1 MYKGGLFFM
10 KFKQKMLS
18 LVIVPLIFLGV
29 VLAILTVNIAS
40 NSKMDDN
47 FEMLKIALNGFN
59 GDVNAFK
66 EYEID
71 ITVFEG
77 DTRVESSI
85 EGTVGSKA
93 SEEVIQIVLK
103 EGKEYQTEDVL
114 VNGIDYTGYY
124 RPIEG
129 GMLFAGRPKADIS
142 KLQRT
147 MSMIICGSAV
157 GSILAV
163 VIVLLFIVNK
173 MIKPILKSSET
184 VKCIADGDLT
194 CHVDDI
200 NGKDE
205 IAAMNN
211 SVGNMVQN
219 LNEVIHKVFVVSND
233 VMSLSGEI
241 SSMTESAMDAT
252 SQVAVAIENVASDAT
267 NQAGAVSEIVNSIDM
282 MVEDGE
288 DIHKAVDSITDYVG
302 QLHNSSND
310 MKLKIEVMSNGSSQM
325 TEQISN
331 IADKINETNAAIIK
345 MADILSVIEEIA
357 TQTNL
362 LSLNASIEAARAGEA
377 GRGFSVVASSI
388 KSLAENT
395 SSELENIKEIIAS
408 LTDNFSACGEYIET
422 VVVNNKE
429 NLSYTGEVI
438 DTFEVIF
445 EGIESTGN
453 KVQDVTRI
461 TNEMNDLIRSISSQI
476 EHIERGAESTAA
488 ATEEVTA
495 SSEELTALMH
505 SITENCN
512 NMNKQANH
520 LVKNLTRFK
529 IN

>member
-1 MYKGGLFFM
+1 
-10 KFKQKMLS
+10 
-18 LVIVPLIFLGV
+18 
-29 VLAILTVNIAS
+29 
-40 NSKMDDN
+40 
-47 FEMLKIALNGFN
+47 
-59 GDVNAFK
+59 
-66 EYEID
+66 
-71 ITVFEG
+71 
-77 DTRVESSI
+77 
-85 EGTVGSKA
+85 
-93 SEEVIQIVLK
+93 
-103 EGKEYQTEDVL
+103 
-114 VNGIDYTGYY
+114 
-124 RPIEG
+124 
-129 GMLFAGRPKADIS
+129 
-142 KLQRT
+142 
-147 MSMIICGSAV
+147 
-157 GSILAV
+157 
-163 VIVLLFIVNK
+163 
-173 MIKPILKSSET
+173 
-184 VKCIADGDLT
+184 
-194 CHVDDI
+194 
-200 NGKDE
+200 
-205 IAAMNN
+205 
-211 SVGNMVQN
+211 
-219 LNEVIHKVFVVSND
+219 
-233 VMSLSGEI
+233 
-241 SSMTESAMDAT
+241 
-252 SQVAVAIENVASDAT
+252 
-267 NQAGAVSEIVNSIDM
+267 
-282 MVEDGE
+282 
-288 DIHKAVDSITDYVG
+288 
-302 QLHNSSND
+302 